1 MDSETKGCFAM
12 AGCAGLIVVAALLLF
27 IPLRGCTM
35 INTVASNAAK
45 AVEEQ
50 LDARTL
56 IKRYEWFKDA
66 SAQLDKKLVDL
77 KVYEKRFQL
86 LKDEYAGKPR
96 SDWAREDREQ
106 FNLWSSEVAGIES
119 SYNTLAA
126 EYNAAMAKINY
137 RWTNYGD
144 MPAGASQPLPKE
156 VKPYSLGVRP

>member
-1 MDSETKGCFAM
+1 MDSETKGCFTL
-12 AGCAGLIVVAALLLF
+12 AGFAALLVLGGLVLF

-35 INTVASNAAK
+35 VNTIANNAAR
-45 AVEEQ
+45 ATEEQ

-66 SAQLDKKLVDL
+66 SAQLDKKLADL

-86 LKDEYAGKPR
+86 LKEEYTGKTR
-96 SDWAREDREQ
+96 AEWAREDREQ
-106 FNLWSSEVAGIES
+106 SNLWASEVAGIQS

-126 EYNAAMAKINY
+126 EYNAAMSKINY

-144 MPAGASQPLPKE
+144 MPAGAANPLPKE
-156 VKPYSLGVRP
+156 VKPYSVPQ